1 MDINFFFHRLSFL
14 ILSKILLSGDPG
26 TKLTYLNLLLSLF
39 RDSSFKV
46 RISDYIYQP
55 YKGRVFEI
63 LFNPLVLYLNL
74 FNNLSRGKQ
83 KYTPENLEVI
93 VEQGYL
99 DSIINKTTIVKIIDA
114 VKKDNQRLLTMVEE
128 ANFLKLDF
136 GEAIKDLWKEFKNK
150 TQIAMGIVRAAK
162 VKKSSK
168 IKKEKHV
175 RFALSVSGITA
186 LVIILI
192 LIFLSFQPARIVVEK
207 YDSVRIR
214 YTMWKEDQY
223 YLLINQTLWVNMT
236 MINDTCANG
245 ENTGI
250 ILGLYNKLLGKEVYY
265 ESEKIYVGRCVDND
279 LDGYDDNSG
288 EPALSFGKMNMQYY
302 DTDLAI
308 EFKILGLE
316 KNNVSALYNST
327 WCL

>member
-1 MDINFFFHRLSFL
+1 M
-14 ILSKILLSGDPG
+14 
-26 TKLTYLNLLLSLF
+26 
-39 RDSSFKV
+39 
-46 RISDYIYQP
+46 
-55 YKGRVFEI
+55 
-63 LFNPLVLYLNL
+63 
-74 FNNLSRGKQ
+74 
-83 KYTPENLEVI
+83 I